1 MGLAEGDSWGGAVAV
16 RSSASIAAVSA
27 MVDIPVA
34 EDHGIV
40 IGLES
45 SGIIRRFELCVILVI
60 LYKALDEGFVKGGGF
75 GRENTVHKRPRDLQ
89 RVLADDTHFPLIG
102 CHLSRSTP

>member
-60 LYKALDEGFVKGGGF
+60 LYKALDEGFVKGG
-75 GRENTVHKRPRDLQ
+75 
-89 RVLADDTHFPLIG
+89 VLAGKILYTSVPGTCRGYLQMIHIS
-102 CHLSRSTP
+102 H